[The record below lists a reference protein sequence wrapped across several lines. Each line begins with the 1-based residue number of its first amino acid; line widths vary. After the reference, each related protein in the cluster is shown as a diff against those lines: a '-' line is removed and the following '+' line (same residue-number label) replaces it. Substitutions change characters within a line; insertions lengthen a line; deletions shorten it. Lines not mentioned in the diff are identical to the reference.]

1 MDTFCTRKCC
11 FMVSMLLLLSALSLL
26 AQAKIYSLPNLV
38 VAAKNYL
45 PSLMQKRALVNS
57 AQAIVTDTKHS
68 FLPQLRASEQ
78 LNIGSANSLAGSYL
92 PLGYMPSTSAA
103 VRGDNNNQAATGNI
117 VSLYSEYE
125 LFNFG
130 LNKAKINYAQAYV
143 GLNESDFQREQY
155 LDQLQVARL
164 YFNLLKSWYRLDAD
178 KQNVNRYD
186 SIYKVIQALTFS
198 GIKPGSD
205 SSLAKAELSKARI
218 TYNQTLGTLN
228 QLKEQLAYLTG
239 VPAVNLKID
248 TSANNFETNRLLL
261 SQLTV
266 DTVYNPL
273 IDYYSKVRV
282 GSSRTYT
289 GNVTG

>member
-130 LNKAKINYAQAYV
+130 LNKAKLIM
-143 GLNESDFQREQY
+143 R
-155 LDQLQVARL
+155 RL
-164 YFNLLKSWYRLDAD
+164 MW
-178 KQNVNRYD
+178 
-186 SIYKVIQALTFS
+186 
-198 GIKPGSD
+198 G
-205 SSLAKAELSKARI
+205 
-218 TYNQTLGTLN
+218 
-228 QLKEQLAYLTG
+228 
-239 VPAVNLKID
+239 
-248 TSANNFETNRLLL
+248 
-261 SQLTV
+261 
-266 DTVYNPL
+266 
-273 IDYYSKVRV
+273 
-282 GSSRTYT
+282 
-289 GNVTG
+289 